1 MSAQPGQPPV
11 PPGPALSAQAA
22 PPQQLSDQ
30 QIDEFL
36 QNLLGGDLPGEG
48 FLNPAA
54 PGENEPRVTPTPDQV
69 RDELLRAVRVM
80 AMALQLPYSEE
91 KKADLGHALL
101 AASQSY
107 LLLDPSLDEEGL
119 PAEGPGSKAHAAA
132 AASAEFPP
140 PAPGAPAPS
149 RKTVSHPTVK
159 PNAAEETLNQRTKS
173 MQKDLKGARGQAPRP
188 RPRVSGG

>member
-1 MSAQPGQPPV
+1 MSAQQGQPPV
-11 PPGPALSAQAA
+11 PPGPALSAQAG
-22 PPQQLSDQ
+22 PPQQLSDA
-30 QIDEFL
+30 QINEFL
-36 QNLLGGDLPGEG
+36 QSLLGGDLPGEG

-54 PGENEPRVTPTPDQV
+54 PGENEPRITPTPEQV

-80 AMALQLPYSEE
+80 ALALQLPYSEE

-132 AASAEFPP
+132 RAAAEFPAP
-140 PAPGAPAPS
+140 TPGAPG

-159 PNAAEETLNQRTKS
+159 PNAAEEALNQRTKS
-173 MQKDLKGARGQAPRP
+173 MQKDLKGARGQSPRP
-188 RPRVSGG
+188 RPRLSGG

>member
-1 MSAQPGQPPV
+1 MSAQQGQPPV
-11 PPGPALSAQAA
+11 PPGPALSAQAG
-22 PPQQLSDQ
+22 PPQQLSDA
-30 QIDEFL
+30 QINEFL
-36 QNLLGGDLPGEG
+36 ENLLGGDLPGEG

-54 PGENEPRVTPTPDQV
+54 PGENEPRITPTPDQV

-119 PAEGPGSKAHAAA
+119 PAEGPGSKAHSQAAA
-132 AASAEFPP
+132 ALA
-140 PAPGAPAPS
+140 
-149 RKTVSHPTVK
+149 HPTVA
-159 PNAAEETLNQRTKS
+159 PNAAEEKLNSRTKT
-173 MQKDLKGARGQAPRP
+173 MQQAIKGARGQSPKP